1 MLAIRG
7 RQECAEVV
15 VEPPRDARGSRIF
28 EIDDGVFVAGEVS
41 FIEESA
47 GAVHQA
53 ERLINGVCGNALAME
68 PREERGGACPVET
81 FVVIEN
87 ANSHSVALL
96 PDAVS
101 LSGGMLRMLARGR
114 SVKRARGCW

>member
-1 MLAIRG
+1 
-7 RQECAEVV
+7 
-15 VEPPRDARGSRIF
+15 
-28 EIDDGVFVAGEVS
+28 
-41 FIEESA
+41 
-47 GAVHQA
+47 
-53 ERLINGVCGNALAME
+53 ME
-68 PREERGGACPVET
+68 PREERGGAGPVET

-96 PDAVS
+96 PDAIS